1 MNSRDYWERRAAQ
14 DMYDRM
20 GTAEDTAAE
29 MNAAIRQTSAYLEK
43 EVKAV
48 MRGMQSFGISE
59 AEAKKILN
67 AAGGDGSALQRLRK
81 AAQQVS
87 DPERREALL
96 NAINSAGAY
105 RYRITRIEELN
116 KDINRQCR
124 ELYKT
129 ENRHITSALRNVAED
144 SYYHEIFSIQKGT
157 GLGFSFSKFPRQDV
171 DRILRANWSGA
182 NYSQRIWKD
191 VSGMTARL
199 KSELLVS
206 MLSGRSGEKTARI
219 FQEQFGVN
227 AFCARRIVRTE
238 SAYVAN
244 AAQAKAYGE
253 AGIERYRF
261 VATLDSR
268 TCECCAALD
277 GKVFDLAKAKPGTN
291 YPPMHPFC
299 RSTTIADFGDE
310 ELAGLER
317 RAKDKDGNTVKVPA
331 GMTYEEWRREFV
343 DNKSTS
349 ENMKGPAPEI
359 GKRKDP
365 CANGHYFIDKSETPP
380 TCTEDGKRE
389 KVCAVC
395 GKTEVETVPA
405 TGHRYVDTIVQPT
418 CTEKGY
424 TLHKCSVCG
433 DSYQDAETQPLGH
446 NYEAVKTVQPT
457 CVDKGFTEYCCT
469 RCGDTYTDDIPATG
483 HKFGKYK
490 IVTKPTSVS
499 EGLKVRNCKV
509 CGESD
514 EVALPKTKTVTKAEK
529 KQKLL
534 DIINGAQQ
542 DIDKIAQKQYNNIW
556 KNPVTAAD
564 YSTKQ
569 SAIQAK
575 KDYFNQQLA
584 SNPADKAKW
593 QALLNDLD
601 DFETQG
607 KKYAALQATK
617 NQAQS
622 QLTKLASKSGSSA
635 SFAPDAY
642 SQSRKNAAYWFK
654 GNEKASADAA
664 LRPKSGTVWQAASS
678 DERQAAWKYTSGSGS
693 FNRPLRG
700 YDGNWYNYK
709 GVGNVSLDNEG
720 SGSAIKHL
728 TDLIDRSQYNFDI
741 WLNRGIETSSG
752 AASFL
757 KIPETVLTGASQ
769 SDLNNLLV
777 GKVVKDEAFV
787 SCGSAKGAGFSGYI
801 FNIYAPKGTK
811 MLYAEPFSAF
821 GQGHGQNW
829 DGLSGQT
836 SFGGEFETIIQRGTE
851 FRITKVD
858 KQGSNIFF
866 DIEVVNQP

>member
-20 GTAEDTAAE
+20 GSAEETAAE
-29 MNAAIRQTSAYLEK
+29 MNAAIKQTSAYLEK

-67 AAGGDGSALQRLRK
+67 AAGDGTVLQRLRK
-81 AAQQVS
+81 AAQQVG
-87 DPERREALL
+87 DPEKREALL

-116 KDINRQCR
+116 RDINRQCR

-171 DRILRANWSGA
+171 DRILRSNWSGG

-199 KSELLVS
+199 KNELLVS
-206 MLSGRSGEKTARI
+206 MLSGRSSEKTARI

-277 GKVFDLAKAKPGTN
+277 GRAFELAKKKPGTN

-331 GMTYEEWRREFV
+331 DMSYEEWRREFV

-499 EGLKVRNCKV
+499 EGLKARC
-509 CGESD
+509 
-514 EVALPKTKTVTKAEK
+514 
-529 KQKLL
+529 
-534 DIINGAQQ
+534 
-542 DIDKIAQKQYNNIW
+542 
-556 KNPVTAAD
+556 AARAM
-564 YSTKQ
+564 K
-569 SAIQAK
+569 
-575 KDYFNQQLA
+575 
-584 SNPADKAKW
+584 
-593 QALLNDLD
+593 
-601 DFETQG
+601 
-607 KKYAALQATK
+607 
-617 NQAQS
+617 
-622 QLTKLASKSGSSA
+622 
-635 SFAPDAY
+635 
-642 SQSRKNAAYWFK
+642 
-654 GNEKASADAA
+654 
-664 LRPKSGTVWQAASS
+664 
-678 DERQAAWKYTSGSGS
+678 
-693 FNRPLRG
+693 
-700 YDGNWYNYK
+700 
-709 GVGNVSLDNEG
+709 
-720 SGSAIKHL
+720 
-728 TDLIDRSQYNFDI
+728 
-741 WLNRGIETSSG
+741 
-752 AASFL
+752 
-757 KIPETVLTGASQ
+757 
-769 SDLNNLLV
+769 
-777 GKVVKDEAFV
+777 
-787 SCGSAKGAGFSGYI
+787 
-801 FNIYAPKGTK
+801 
-811 MLYAEPFSAF
+811 
-821 GQGHGQNW
+821 
-829 DGLSGQT
+829 
-836 SFGGEFETIIQRGTE
+836 
-851 FRITKVD
+851 
-858 KQGSNIFF
+858 
-866 DIEVVNQP
+866 

>member
-20 GTAEDTAAE
+20 GTAEETAAE
-29 MNAAIRQTSAYLEK
+29 MNAAIKQTSAYLEK

-67 AAGGDGSALQRLRK
+67 AAGDGTALQRLRK

-87 DPERREALL
+87 DPEKREALL

-116 KDINRQCR
+116 RDINRQCR

-129 ENRHITSALRNVAED
+129 ENRHVTSALRNVAED
-144 SYYHEIFSIQKGT
+144 SYYREIFSIQKGT
-157 GLGFSFSKFPRQDV
+157 GLGFSFANFSQQDV
-171 DRILRANWSGA
+171 DRILRSNWVGG

-206 MLSGRSGEKTARI
+206 MLSGRSGERTARI

-244 AAQAKAYGE
+244 AAQKSAYSE
-253 AGIERYRF
+253 AGIDRYRF

-331 GMTYEEWRREFV
+331 NMSYEEWRREFV

-418 CTEKGY
+418 C
-424 TLHKCSVCG
+424 
-433 DSYQDAETQPLGH
+433 
-446 NYEAVKTVQPT
+446 
-457 CVDKGFTEYCCT
+457 VDKGFTEYCCT

-514 EVALPKTKTVTKAEK
+514 EVVLPKTKTVTKAEK

-564 YSTKQ
+564 YSAKQ
-569 SAIQAK
+569 STIQVK

-593 QALLNDLD
+593 QALLNELD

-720 SGSAIKHL
+720 SESAIKHL

-741 WLNRGIETSSG
+741 WLNRGIGTSSG

-757 KIPETVLTGASQ
+757 QIPETVLTGASQ

-801 FNIYAPKGTK
+801 FNVYAPKGTK

-836 SFGGEFETIIQRGTE
+836 SFSGEFETIIQRGTE